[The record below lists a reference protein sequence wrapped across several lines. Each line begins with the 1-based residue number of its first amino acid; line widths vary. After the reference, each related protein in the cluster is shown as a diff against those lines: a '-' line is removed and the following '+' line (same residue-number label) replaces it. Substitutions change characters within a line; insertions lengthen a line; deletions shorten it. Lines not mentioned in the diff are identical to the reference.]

1 MSSGGKLKSVDQIAK
16 NLLKVII
23 WMSNEITDIYNPD
36 NLVIPEQV
44 FQNQK
49 DIFVAL
55 AKSAKEKPALPP
67 LAKKRLYSKFNPTK
81 SSKNFSKKSL
91 SESNKLTLPIISC
104 PDNLIGKLVYSITD
118 QDIESWEQKWEKVTV
133 WEKSGG
139 VHYNPKFVLKP
150 IDSEGVCLSNNYED
164 YSNEEVKVYEF
175 SSNDQIA
182 AAIDHIYTDRFSDVD
197 TWWRDVDIDK
207 ESEDGNNSNFFV
219 NYEDCNDDQWDWYL
233 VPLQEN
239 YLKDWVIFVDIEYW
253 LSETCKY

>member
-23 WMSNEITDIYNPD
+23 RMSNEITDIYNPD

-49 DIFVAL
+49 NIFVAQ
-55 AKSAKEKPALPP
+55 AKSKKEKPALPP
-67 LAKKRLYSKFNPTK
+67 LANKRRYSKFNPKK
-81 SSKNFSKKSL
+81 SSKKFSKKSL
-91 SESNKLTLPIISC
+91 SESNKLTTPIISC
-104 PDNLIGKLVYSITD
+104 PDNLIGKLVYNLTD

-133 WEKSGG
+133 SEKSGG

-150 IDSEGVCLSNNYED
+150 IDSEGVYLSNNYED

-175 SSNDQIA
+175 SSYDQIA

-197 TWWRDVDIDK
+197 TWWRDVVDIDK
-207 ESEDGNNSNFFV
+207 ESEDGNNSDFLSTMKTAMMINEIGTQ
-219 NYEDCNDDQWDWYL
+219 YPLKRITSKTGLYL
-233 VPLQEN
+233 QILN
-239 YLKDWVIFVDIEYW
+239 NG
-253 LSETCKY
+253 